1 MQRNE
6 EIPRTCDSCCSNGL
20 LSSFGRLLKVHSN
33 EQRLAIRHF
42 LGHVKK
48 ELTIGLIGLAE
59 QPPKLVEV
67 ASVFAR
73 TTPRNVIRRFS
84 PWKVR
89 QFWWFLAVVEQL
101 IEWALKSTGELF
113 QGFDGRDSVA
123 RSLRGKYSNEAGQ
136 NAFQCRPGRVSFP
149 HALRAGGRQ

>member
-1 MQRNE
+1 M
-6 EIPRTCDSCCSNGL
+6 
-20 LSSFGRLLKVHSN
+20 
-33 EQRLAIRHF
+33 
-42 LGHVKK
+42 
-48 ELTIGLIGLAE
+48 GLIGLAQ

-123 RSLRGKYSNEAGQ
+123 VLYAGNIATKQASALFDVALGEFLFRTHCAQAGANNYGSLLHWEEYGATAGHVAAQTGAGKGGDRLSFLGRLCYEQARGVL
-136 NAFQCRPGRVSFP
+136 RP
-149 HALRAGGRQ
+149 

>member
-1 MQRNE
+1 M
-6 EIPRTCDSCCSNGL
+6 
-20 LSSFGRLLKVHSN
+20 
-33 EQRLAIRHF
+33 LAVRHF

-48 ELTIGLIGLAE
+48 KLTIGLVGLAQ

-73 TTPRNVIRRFS
+73 ITPRNVIRRFS
-84 PWKVR
+84 LWKVR
-89 QFWWFLAVVEQL
+89 QFRWFLAVVEQL

-123 RSLRGKYSNEAGQ
+123 ILYAGNIATKQASALFDVALGKSLFLAHCAEAIADNHG
-136 NAFQCRPGRVSFP
+136 SLL
-149 HALRAGGRQ
+149 HW

>member
-1 MQRNE
+1 MRRGDGKFAVLNSTSYLKE
-6 EIPRTCDSCCSNGL
+6 EIVNVTDVTSQAT
-20 LSSFGRLLKVHSN
+20 
-33 EQRLAIRHF
+33 QRLAVRHF

-48 ELTIGLIGLAE
+48 ELTIGLIGLAQ

-67 ASVFAR
+67 AGVFAR

-84 PWKVR
+84 LWKVR
-89 QFWWFLAVVEQL
+89 QFRWFLAVVEQL

-123 RSLRGKYSNEAGQ
+123 VLYAGNIATKQASALFDVPLGKSLFLA
-136 NAFQCRPGRVSFP
+136 
-149 HALRAGGRQ
+149 HRA